1 MRGKREPFVKQGE
14 QVAFLFNA
22 LVARHGGPTP
32 WRAITKSSSPLPR
45 ARCSMLHHQLPP
57 CPNTPSLE
65 RSFARMASG
74 REPVAWA
81 MLLAKVAG
89 LVSSRLAWAILLLIR

>member
-1 MRGKREPFVKQGE
+1 
-14 QVAFLFNA
+14 
-22 LVARHGGPTP
+22 
-32 WRAITKSSSPLPR
+32 
-45 ARCSMLHHQLPP
+45 
-57 CPNTPSLE
+57 
-65 RSFARMASG
+65 MASG